1 MPSDHEGDILD
12 CRRRGFA
19 ELEKQPDFL
28 ENPVLEGSYGE
39 FWSLAKVLRRFLWHD
54 RIHAKGLYRHA
65 VTLYPDLPDIFCFQE
80 EWT

>member
-1 MPSDHEGDILD
+1 MSSDHEGDILN

-19 ELEKQPDFL
+19 EREKQPDFL

-54 RIHAKGLYRHA
+54 RIHARAMWRTATSLWGRDEIPNPFFF
-65 VTLYPDLPDIFCFQE
+65 V
-80 EWT
+80 